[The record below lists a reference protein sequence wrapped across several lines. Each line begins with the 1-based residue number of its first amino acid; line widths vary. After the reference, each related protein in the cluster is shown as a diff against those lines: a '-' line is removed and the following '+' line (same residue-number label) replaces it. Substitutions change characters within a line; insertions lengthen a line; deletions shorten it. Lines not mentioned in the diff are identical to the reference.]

1 MLNNRFGKYFIV
13 RKVAVGGMAEI
24 FLAKTRSSLTV
35 ALKRIHPNLA
45 SKSKFIQ
52 MFLDEA
58 RTVIQLR
65 HPNIVQM
72 LDFGK
77 IHDSYFFT
85 MEWIDGKSLA
95 EVVGRQHETGIKFPP
110 EVVMWLGMDI
120 CEGLAYAHAKRDHYN
135 QPLGIVHRDISP
147 PNILVTKTCVAK
159 VADFGIAEIR
169 NKGVQTQPGVIRG
182 KFSYMSTEQSY
193 GEVLDQ
199 RSDIFSVGVV
209 LYELLTDQRLFLR
222 DNEQATIDAV
232 RECIIP
238 PIDKFRDDVPKQLNK
253 VIARSLAEDSKDRYP
268 DCPSFADDLARVLKA
283 DYPNSTRQDVQKFL
297 SQLFS
302 GQNFQLSAEVP
313 DIPQKRVDN
322 VSMKKSSNVVEGFPT
337 IYLVMLFVV
346 LVGIILVADYFFG
359 FFHLNIF

>member
-1 MLNNRFGKYFIV
+1 MNNRFGKYFIV

-24 FLAKTRSSLTV
+24 FLAKTRSNLTV

-95 EVVGRQHETGIKFPP
+95 EVVGRQHEMNIKIPP
-110 EVVMWLGMDI
+110 EVVLWMGMDI

-147 PNILVTKTCVAK
+147 PNILISKSCFSK

-182 KFSYMSTEQSY
+182 KFSYMSPEQSY

-199 RSDIFSVGVV
+199 RSDLFSVGVV

-232 RECIIP
+232 RECNVP
-238 PIDKFRDDVPKQLNK
+238 PIDKYRDDVSKQFNK
-253 VIARSLAEDSKDRYP
+253 VVARSLAEDSKDRYP
-268 DCPSFADDLARVLKA
+268 DAPSLADDLARILKNE
-283 DYPNSTRQDVQKFL
+283 YPNSSRADVQKFL
-297 SQLFS
+297 SHLFQ
-302 GQNFQLSAEVP
+302 GQNFQLNGDTP
-313 DIPQKRVDN
+313 DIPQKRLEN
-322 VSMKKSSNVVEGFPT
+322 VSQKKVTAAIEGFPPL
-337 IYLVMLFVV
+337 YLFMLFLI
-346 LVGIILVADYFFG
+346 LVGIILAADYFFG
-359 FFHLNIF
+359 FFHLNLF

>member
-1 MLNNRFGKYFIV
+1 MNNRFGKYFIV

-24 FLAKTRSSLTV
+24 FLAKTRSNLTV
-35 ALKRIHPNLA
+35 ALKRIHPNLV
-45 SKSKFIQ
+45 SKAKFIQ

-77 IHDSYFFT
+77 VHDSYFFT
-85 MEWIDGKSLA
+85 MEWVDGKSLA
-95 EVVGRQHETGIKFPP
+95 EVVGRQHEMGIKFPP
-110 EVVMWLGMDI
+110 EVVLWMGMDI

-147 PNILVTKTCVAK
+147 PNILISKSCFSK

-182 KFSYMSTEQSY
+182 KFSYMSPEQSY

-199 RSDIFSVGVV
+199 RSDLFSVGVV

-232 RECIIP
+232 RECNVP
-238 PIDKFRDDVPKQLNK
+238 SIDKYRNDVSKQLNK
-253 VIARSLAEDSKDRYP
+253 VIAKSLSEDSKDRYP
-268 DCPSFADDLARVLKA
+268 DAPSLADDLARILKNE
-283 DYPNSTRQDVQKFL
+283 YPNSSRADVQKFL
-297 SQLFS
+297 SHLFQ
-302 GQNFQLSAEVP
+302 GQNFALQADTP
-313 DIPQKRVDN
+313 DIPQKRLDN
-322 VSMKKSSNVVEGFPT
+322 VSHKKSSSPIEGFPPL
-337 IYLVMLFVV
+337 YLAMLFLF

-359 FFHLNIF
+359 FFHLNLF

>member
-1 MLNNRFGKYFIV
+1 MNNRFGKYFIV

-24 FLAKTRSSLTV
+24 FLAKTRSNLTV

-95 EVVGRQHETGIKFPP
+95 EIVGRQHEVKMKFPP
-110 EVVMWLGMDI
+110 EVVLWIGMDI

-147 PNILVTKTCVAK
+147 PNILTSKSCFSK

-182 KFSYMSTEQSY
+182 KFSYMSPEQSY

-199 RSDIFSVGVV
+199 RSDLFSVGVV
-209 LYELLTDQRLFLR
+209 LHELLTDERLFLR

-232 RECIIP
+232 RECIVP
-238 PIDKFRDDVPKQLNK
+238 PIDKFRDDVPKQFNK
-253 VIARSLAEDSKDRYP
+253 VLQRVLSEDSKDRYP
-268 DCPSFADDLARVLKA
+268 DAPSLADDLARILKNE
-283 DYPNSTRQDVQKFL
+283 YPDSSRRDVQKFL
-297 SQLFS
+297 SALFP
-302 GQNFQLSAEVP
+302 GQDFQLNSDTP
-313 DIPQKRVDN
+313 DIPQKRLDN
-322 VSMKKSSNVVEGFPT
+322 VSMKKVSKASEGFPPM
-337 IYLVMLFVV
+337 YLFFLFLF

-359 FFHLNIF
+359 FFHLNLF

>member
-1 MLNNRFGKYFIV
+1 
-13 RKVAVGGMAEI
+13 MAEI
-24 FLAKTRSSLTV
+24 FLAKTRSEQTV
-35 ALKRIHPNLA
+35 ALKRIHPNLI

-77 IHDSYFFT
+77 VNDSYFFT
-85 MEWIDGKSLA
+85 MEWIDGKSFA
-95 EVVGRQHETGIKFPP
+95 EVINRQLEMGIKFPP
-110 EVVMWLGMDI
+110 PVALWLSMDI

-147 PNILVTKTCVAK
+147 PNILITKSCIAK

-182 KFSYMSTEQSY
+182 KFSYMSPEQSY

-199 RSDIFSVGVV
+199 RSDIFSVAVV
-209 LYELLTDQRLFLR
+209 LHELLSDQRLFLR

-232 RECIIP
+232 RECVIP
-238 PIDKFRDDVPKQLNK
+238 PLDKYRNDIPKQLSK
-253 VIARSLAEDSKDRYP
+253 VLNRALSEDPKDRYP
-268 DCPSFADDLARVLKA
+268 DAPSLADELARVLKSE
-283 DYPNSTRQDVQKFL
+283 YPDSTRDDVRNFL
-297 SQLFS
+297 SKLFS
-302 GQNFQLSAEVP
+302 TPTFELTQEIP
-313 DIPQKRVDN
+313 DIPKKRLAN
-322 VSMKKSSNVVEGFPT
+322 ISAKPTATVEGFPT
-337 IYLVMLFVV
+337 IYLVFLFLFLVV
-346 LVGIILVADYFFG
+346 IILMADYFFN
-359 FFHLNIF
+359 FFHLNLF

>member
-13 RKVAVGGMAEI
+13 RKIAVGGMAEI
-24 FLAKTRSSLTV
+24 FLAKTRSNLTV

-95 EVVGRQHETGIKFPP
+95 EVIGRQHELGVKFPP
-110 EVVMWLGMDI
+110 EVVLWLGMDI

-147 PNILVTKTCVAK
+147 PNILITKNCVAK

-182 KFSYMSTEQSY
+182 KFSYMSPEQSY

-199 RSDIFSVGVV
+199 RSDLFSVGVV
-209 LYELLTDQRLFLR
+209 LHEMLTDERLFLR

-232 RECIIP
+232 RECVVP
-238 PIDKFRDDVPKQLNK
+238 GIDKYRDDVPKQFNK
-253 VIARSLAEDSKDRYP
+253 VVLRSLAEDSKDRYP
-268 DCPSFADDLARVLKA
+268 DAPSLADDLARILKNE
-283 DYPNSTRQDVQKFL
+283 YPESTRDDVRKFL
-297 SQLFS
+297 SRLFANQTFEIS
-302 GQNFQLSAEVP
+302 QEIP
-313 DIPQKRVDN
+313 DIPQKRLEN
-322 VSMKKSSNVVEGFPT
+322 VSAKVSSKSDGFPPM
-337 IYLVMLFVV
+337 YLLMLFLV
-346 LVGIILVADYFFG
+346 LVGIILAADYFFG
-359 FFHLNIF
+359 FFHLNLF

>member
-1 MLNNRFGKYFIV
+1 LLNNRFGKYFIV

-24 FLAKTRSSLTV
+24 FLAKTRSNLTV
-35 ALKRIHPNLA
+35 ALKRIHPNLV

-77 IHDSYFFT
+77 VHDSYFFT

-95 EVVGRQHETGIKFPP
+95 EVVGRQHEIDAKFPP
-110 EVVMWLGMDI
+110 EVVLWMGMDI

-147 PNILVTKTCVAK
+147 PNILITKSCISK

-182 KFSYMSTEQSY
+182 KFSYMSPEQSY

-199 RSDIFSVGVV
+199 RSDLFSVGVV
-209 LYELLTDQRLFLR
+209 LHELLSDQRLFLR

-232 RECIIP
+232 RECQVP
-238 PIDKFRDDVPKQLNK
+238 NMDKYRTDVSKQFNK
-253 VIARSLAEDSKDRYP
+253 VLHRALAEDSKDRYP
-268 DCPSFADDLARVLKA
+268 DAPSLADDLARILKNE
-283 DYPNSTRQDVQKFL
+283 YPDSSRVDVEKFL
-297 SQLFS
+297 SHLFQ
-302 GQNFQLSAEVP
+302 GQNFQVSPDTP
-313 DIPQKRVDN
+313 DIPQKRLEN
-322 VSMKKSSNVVEGFPT
+322 VSSKISSSVEGFPPM
-337 IYLVMLFVV
+337 YLFMMFLF
-346 LVGIILVADYFFG
+346 LVGIILLADYFFG
-359 FFHLNIF
+359 FFHLNLF